1 MKYLLGTKGVSVS
14 ETCLSRMFTSA
25 ALLAMEKRALSRSS
39 WLHYKRLSQTIPA
52 KLCSLYPCS
61 QQVLCTERKMN
72 SHSGKMLEGGP
83 KFWESGDTG
92 IVSMVPGQPTHVES
106 VSDQTAVCDLRQKVA
121 VSVIKATDKEAEGLK
136 SSWTA
141 AVYSSDISATVTP

>member
-1 MKYLLGTKGVSVS
+1 
-14 ETCLSRMFTSA
+14 
-25 ALLAMEKRALSRSS
+25 
-39 WLHYKRLSQTIPA
+39 
-52 KLCSLYPCS
+52 
-61 QQVLCTERKMN
+61 
-72 SHSGKMLEGGP
+72 MLEGGP